1 MKIVVCMKQVP
12 ATSKV
17 DIDPETG
24 AMKRMSGETRT
35 NPYDLFALETAL
47 MIREKTGGTVTVL
60 TMGPPQAEEM
70 IRDAYTMGADEGVIL
85 SDRKFAGADVLATS
99 YVLAQGIQVIGGA
112 DLIICGRQTT
122 DGDTAQVGPAL
133 YSAVLY
139 FFFQLASVSVM
150 YQHMEDVTDE
160 KQINKA
166 AIWMFVCNFCAM
178 ELSILGLLAIAYVG
192 ELASASVP
200 MLVLVQNGVGSG
212 ILTPIISLLIIL
224 GAISTAVNMISGIVT
239 RCVNA
244 VERRMDS
251 PEKKS
256 QGHLGRNAI
265 FTAIF
270 TFLAFAIAQFGL
282 MTVVKKGYAYLG
294 YAAFITLFVP
304 FVVHAIATKGKEI

>member
-99 YVLAQGIQVIGGA
+99 YALAQGIQVIGGA

-178 ELSILGLLAIAYVG
+178 ELSILGLLAIAYVKD
-192 ELASASVP
+192 LASASVP

-251 PEKKS
+251 PEKKA
-256 QGHLGRNAI
+256 QGHLGRNAV

-304 FVVHAIATKGKEI
+304 FVVHAVATKGKEI

>member
-99 YVLAQGIQVIGGA
+99 YALAQGIQVIGGA

-294 YAAFITLFVP
+294 YAAFITLFIP
-304 FVVHAIATKGKEI
+304 FVVHAVATKGKEI